1 MLTPCRLFCVS
12 AVVLMLA
19 GCAGVPQLTSEV
31 RSFPQWPAQRAPGR
45 YVFERLPSQEAKP
58 ERQAALEAACAP
70 ALAAAGF
77 TPTALP
83 EQADVSVQ
91 LTAAV
96 SVNTRM
102 RRDPFWPSFGPYGPY
117 GAYGPYGRFSH
128 VGPWGPWGPFGPPGA
143 DLPRVRAQLDVLV
156 RDLKGKQVLYET
168 HAVHERVG
176 GFDARLLAPLCVA
189 ALDGFPVP
197 AAGPREVT
205 VTISP
210 DNP

>member
-1 MLTPCRLFCVS
+1 MLTARRLFCVCT
-12 AVVLMLA
+12 AVLMLG

-31 RSFPQWPAQRAPGR
+31 SSFPQWPAQRAPGR
-45 YVFERLPSQEAKP
+45 YVFERLPSQDAKP
-58 ERQAALEAACAP
+58 QQQAALESACAP

-77 TPTALP
+77 APAALP

-96 SVNTRM
+96 SVDTRM
-102 RRDPFWPSFGPYGPY
+102 RYDPFWPPFGPYG
-117 GAYGPYGRFSH
+117 AGPYGRLSH
-128 VGPWGPWGPFGPPGA
+128 AGPWGPWGPWGPFGPPGA

-176 GFDARLLAPLCVA
+176 GFDARLLAPLCAA